1 MMSYDSIA
9 KLSTTQIKRLNKL
22 KEMGFNLAVTDI
34 ARNQID
40 IVKLTCIPF
49 DFYILDPNFCR
60 RLLNELMAQSQLT
73 ALIALCQNTK
83 AKIIATGPNI
93 ISYQTSLKKLGV
105 PLYLNQMDEE
115 LEELQS
121 HSIRKDNVKSKLS

>member
-40 IVKLTCIPF
+40 IIKLTCVPF

-60 RLLNELMAQSQLT
+60 RLLNELTAQSQLI
-73 ALIALCQNTK
+73 ALIALGQNTK

-93 ISYQTSLKKLGV
+93 ISYQTSLKKLGI

-115 LEELQS
+115 LEKHQS
-121 HSIRKDNVKSKLS
+121 QPAGENNVKSKLS